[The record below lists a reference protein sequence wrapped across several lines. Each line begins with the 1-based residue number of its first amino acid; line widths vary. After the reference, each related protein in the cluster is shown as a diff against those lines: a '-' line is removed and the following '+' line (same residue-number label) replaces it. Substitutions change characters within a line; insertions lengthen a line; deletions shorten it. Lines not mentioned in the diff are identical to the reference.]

1 MAVKNSTKFTP
12 LDLKI
17 ARIKA
22 GLKQYKVAARV
33 GIGPTQLCEIEM
45 GRREPSPQLL
55 ERILKVIRGNDD
67 VEEEANDMGYPL
79 SS

>member
-1 MAVKNSTKFTP
+1 MAVKNSTKFTA

-22 GLKQYKVAARV
+22 RLKQYEVAARV

-45 GRREPSPQLL
+45 GRRVPSPQLVD
-55 ERILKVIRGNDD
+55 RIRKVIRGNDD
-67 VEEEANDMGYPL
+67 VGE
-79 SS
+79 